1 MVLTWAYVYRT
12 RLIQLLVTFE
22 CDHAIRC
29 WRFLIL
35 STLNSVCVFQIVII
49 QKLWQPS
56 GISDW
61 SELPLVDRCSSSLLY
76 FTTRLADIPI
86 QRLFTWILQLS
97 VPSHLI
103 CYLRWFFSSTSWC
116 YYSACHLSGDWHM
129 LSILVSFFV
138 RSYIISGIILDI
150 TISVASLWSFQFQF
164 DEVPTRLTHWLLC
177 QLQSPSSSEVNKASF
192 PLPERKNSHYYVHFI
207 LWYVGWSTVICLA
220 YGLHG
225 HMDNWIELGSFN
237 CRLHVSLISLVRC
250 GRFFVS
256 LSTMWI

>member
-35 STLNSVCVFQIVII
+35 STLNLVCVFQIVII

-86 QRLFTWILQLS
+86 QRLFT
-97 VPSHLI
+97 
-103 CYLRWFFSSTSWC
+103 
-116 YYSACHLSGDWHM
+116 
-129 LSILVSFFV
+129 
-138 RSYIISGIILDI
+138 
-150 TISVASLWSFQFQF
+150 
-164 DEVPTRLTHWLLC
+164 
-177 QLQSPSSSEVNKASF
+177 
-192 PLPERKNSHYYVHFI
+192 
-207 LWYVGWSTVICLA
+207 
-220 YGLHG
+220 
-225 HMDNWIELGSFN
+225 
-237 CRLHVSLISLVRC
+237 
-250 GRFFVS
+250 
-256 LSTMWI
+256 